1 MAFIEY
7 IFSGSKLIRSFFL
20 FQLFFISIFSFGQF
34 ETSGARSAALGG
46 SSITQ
51 QDVFSA
57 QNNQAGLG
65 FIKSVGVGAYFEN
78 RYLLKQLNHSSFLAT
93 IPIKKGTFGISYN
106 GFGYS
111 QFKQDKFGI
120 AYGILLSENF
130 SVGVQLNYHSIRIGD
145 IYGRADALTAA
156 LGFQGK
162 ISKQITFA
170 AHIHNL
176 NRTKLA
182 DYNNER
188 MPSVI
193 KLGIQYS
200 YSEKLNI
207 QLEADKNSNEKLNF
221 KGGVE
226 YMPAQDFYLRF
237 GVTSNPNLFSFG
249 TGFKIN
255 TIKIDI
261 SSSYHPVLG
270 FSPQVALHSS
280 FGKVKS
286 EKEIPNEQQ

>member
-1 MAFIEY
+1 MRAIVS
-7 IFSGSKLIRSFFL
+7 ILFFL
-20 FQLFFISIFSFGQF
+20 TTLLIYGQF
-34 ETSGARSAALGG
+34 ETIGSRSAALGG
-46 SSITQ
+46 NSITQ

-65 FIKSVGVGAYFEN
+65 FVKSLCVGAYFEN
-78 RYLLKQLNHSSFLAT
+78 RYLVKQLNHSSFLAA
-93 IPIKKGTFGISYN
+93 IPVKKGTFGISYN
-106 GFGYS
+106 GFGYT

-145 IYGRADALTAA
+145 IYGRTNALTAA

-162 ISKQITFA
+162 LSKQITVA
-170 AHIHNL
+170 AHVL
-176 NRTKLA
+176 NPNRSKLA

-188 MPSVI
+188 MPSAI
-193 KLGIQYS
+193 KLGIQYA
-200 YSEKLNI
+200 YSEKLNL
-207 QLEADKNSNEKLNF
+207 QLEADKNSNAKLNF

-255 TIKIDI
+255 SIKIDI

-270 FSPQVALHSS
+270 FSPQVALHST
-280 FGKVKS
+280 FGKLKS
-286 EKEIPNEQQ
+286 DKEVAKEQQ

>member
-1 MAFIEY
+1 MRTFV
-7 IFSGSKLIRSFFL
+7 FTTFL
-20 FQLFFISIFSFGQF
+20 FSSIISFGQF
-34 ETSGARSAALGG
+34 ETSGARSSALGG
-46 SSITQ
+46 NSITQ
-51 QDVFSA
+51 HDVFSV

-65 FIKSVGVGAYFEN
+65 FVKTTSVGAFFEN
-78 RYLLKQLNHSSFLAT
+78 RFLVKQLNHSSFLAA
-93 IPIKKGTFGISYN
+93 IPVKKGTFGISYN
-106 GFGYS
+106 GFGYT

-130 SVGVQLNYHSIRIGD
+130 SVGVQLNYHSLRLGD
-145 IYGRADALTAA
+145 IYGKTNALTAA

-162 ISKQITFA
+162 LSKQVTVA
-170 AHIHNL
+170 AHVLNP

-188 MPSVI
+188 MPSAI
-193 KLGIQYS
+193 KLGIQYA
-200 YSEKLNI
+200 YSEKLNL
-207 QLEADKNSNEKLNF
+207 QLEADKNSNSKLNF

-255 TIKIDI
+255 SIKIDI
-261 SSSYHPVLG
+261 SSSYHSVLG
-270 FSPQVALHSS
+270 FSPQVALHST

-286 EKEIPNEQQ
+286 EKEVAKEQ

>member
-1 MAFIEY
+1 MRVIVFL
-7 IFSGSKLIRSFFL
+7 IFFFT
-20 FQLFFISIFSFGQF
+20 SIFLFGQF

-57 QNNQAGLG
+57 QNNQAGLA
-65 FIKSVGVGAYFEN
+65 FIRYVSVGAYFEN
-78 RYLLKQLNHSSFLAT
+78 RFLVKQLNHSSFLAA
-93 IPIKKGTFGISYN
+93 IPLKKGTFGITYN
-106 GFGYS
+106 GFGYT

-145 IYGRADALTAA
+145 IYGRTNALTAA

-162 ISKQITFA
+162 LSKQVTVA
-170 AHIHNL
+170 AHVL
-176 NRTKLA
+176 NPNRSKLA

-188 MPSVI
+188 MPSAI
-193 KLGIQYS
+193 KIGIQYA

-207 QLEADKNSNEKLNF
+207 QLEADKNSNAKLNF

-255 TIKIDI
+255 SIKIDI

-270 FSPQVALHSS
+270 FSPQVALHSAI
-280 FGKVKS
+280 GKVKS
-286 EKEIPNEQQ
+286 ENEVAKEQK

>member
-1 MAFIEY
+1 MRYFILLS
-7 IFSGSKLIRSFFL
+7 FLITSL
-20 FQLFFISIFSFGQF
+20 KISAQF
-34 ETSGARSAALGG
+34 ETTGARAAALGG
-46 SSITQ
+46 CAITQ
-51 QDVFSA
+51 QDIFST
-57 QNNQAGLG
+57 QNNQAGLA
-65 FIKSVGVGAYFEN
+65 FLKNVAIGAYFEN
-78 RYLLKQLNHSSFLAT
+78 RFLIKQLNHSSFMAAAPL
-93 IPIKKGTFGISYN
+93 KKGTFAVSYN

-120 AYGILLSENF
+120 AYGILLNENF
-130 SVGVQLNYHSIRIGD
+130 SIGVQLNYHSIRLGD
-145 IYGRADALTAA
+145 IYGRTNVLTAA

-162 ISKQITFA
+162 LSKQVTVA
-170 AHIHNL
+170 AHVLNP

-188 MPSVI
+188 LPSAI
-193 KLGIQYS
+193 KIGVQYA
-200 YSEKLNI
+200 YSEKLNL
-207 QLEADKNSNEKLNF
+207 QLEADKNSNYKLNF

-255 TIKIDI
+255 SFRIDL

-270 FSPQVALHSS
+270 FSPQVALHANL
-280 FGKVKS
+280 GKTVP
-286 EKEIPNEQQ
+286 EKQITQE

>member
-1 MAFIEY
+1 MRVIVFL
-7 IFSGSKLIRSFFL
+7 IFFFT
-20 FQLFFISIFSFGQF
+20 SIFLFGQF

-57 QNNQAGLG
+57 QNNQAGLA
-65 FIKSVGVGAYFEN
+65 FIRNVSVGAYFEN
-78 RYLLKQLNHSSFLAT
+78 RFLVKQLNHSSFLAA
-93 IPIKKGTFGISYN
+93 IPLKKGTFGITYN
-106 GFGYS
+106 GFGYT

-145 IYGRADALTAA
+145 IYGRTDALTAA

-162 ISKQITFA
+162 LSKQVTVA
-170 AHIHNL
+170 AHVL
-176 NRTKLA
+176 NPNRSKLA

-188 MPSVI
+188 MPSAI
-193 KLGIQYS
+193 KIGIQYA

-207 QLEADKNSNEKLNF
+207 QLEADKNSNAKLNF

-226 YMPAQDFYLRF
+226 YMPAMDFYLRF

-255 TIKIDI
+255 SIKIDI

-270 FSPQVALHSS
+270 FSPQVALHSAI
-280 FGKVKS
+280 GKVKS
-286 EKEIPNEQQ
+286 EKEVAKEQK

>member
-1 MAFIEY
+1 MRAIVFLV
-7 IFSGSKLIRSFFL
+7 FFFTSLFL
-20 FQLFFISIFSFGQF
+20 FAQF

-65 FIKSVGVGAYFEN
+65 FVKSISVGAFFEN
-78 RYLLKQLNHSSFLAT
+78 RFLVKQLNHSSFLFA
-93 IPIKKGTFGISYN
+93 IPVKKGTFGITYN
-106 GFGYS
+106 GFGYT

-120 AYGILLSENF
+120 SYGILLSENF
-130 SVGVQLNYHSIRIGD
+130 SVGVQINYHSIRIGD
-145 IYGRADALTAA
+145 IYGRTNALTAA

-162 ISKQITFA
+162 LTKQITVA
-170 AHIHNL
+170 AHVLNP
-176 NRTKLA
+176 NRTKLV

-188 MPSVI
+188 MPSAI
-193 KLGIQYS
+193 KLGIQYA

-207 QLEADKNSNEKLNF
+207 QLEADKNSNSKLNF

-226 YMPAQDFYLRF
+226 YMPAKDFYLRF

-255 TIKIDI
+255 AIKIDI
-261 SSSYHPVLG
+261 SSSYHQVLG
-270 FSPQVALHSS
+270 FSPQVALHST

-286 EKEIPNEQQ
+286 ENENAKEQQ

>member
-1 MAFIEY
+1 MRVIVFL
-7 IFSGSKLIRSFFL
+7 IFFFT
-20 FQLFFISIFSFGQF
+20 SIFLFGQF

-57 QNNQAGLG
+57 QNNQAGLA
-65 FIKSVGVGAYFEN
+65 FIRYVSVGAYFEN
-78 RYLLKQLNHSSFLAT
+78 RFLVKQLNHSSFLAA
-93 IPIKKGTFGISYN
+93 IPLKKGTFGITYN
-106 GFGYS
+106 GFGYT

-145 IYGRADALTAA
+145 IYGRTNALTAA

-162 ISKQITFA
+162 LSKQVTVA
-170 AHIHNL
+170 AHVL
-176 NRTKLA
+176 NPNRSKLA

-188 MPSVI
+188 MPSAI
-193 KLGIQYS
+193 KIGIQYA

-207 QLEADKNSNEKLNF
+207 QLEADKNSNAKLNF

-255 TIKIDI
+255 SIKIDI

-270 FSPQVALHSS
+270 FSPQVALHSAI
-280 FGKVKS
+280 GKVKS
-286 EKEIPNEQQ
+286 EKEVAKEQK

>member
-1 MAFIEY
+1 MRVIVFL
-7 IFSGSKLIRSFFL
+7 IFFFT
-20 FQLFFISIFSFGQF
+20 SIFLFGQF

-57 QNNQAGLG
+57 QNNQAGLA
-65 FIKSVGVGAYFEN
+65 FIRYVSVGAYFEN
-78 RYLLKQLNHSSFLAT
+78 RFLVKQLNHSSFLAA
-93 IPIKKGTFGISYN
+93 IPLKKGTFGITYN
-106 GFGYS
+106 GFGYT

-145 IYGRADALTAA
+145 IYGRTDALTAA

-162 ISKQITFA
+162 LSKQVTVA
-170 AHIHNL
+170 AHVL
-176 NRTKLA
+176 NPNRSKLA

-188 MPSVI
+188 MPSAI
-193 KLGIQYS
+193 KIGIQYA

-207 QLEADKNSNEKLNF
+207 QLEADKNSNAKLNF

-226 YMPAQDFYLRF
+226 YMPAMDFYLRF

-255 TIKIDI
+255 SIKIDI

-270 FSPQVALHSS
+270 FSPQVALHSAI
-280 FGKVKS
+280 GKVKS
-286 EKEIPNEQQ
+286 EKEVAKEQQ